1 MVKTGNQIVG
11 VWPLAGFDKILHY
24 RVPEHLAGKI
34 PAGALVKV
42 PVGHRFT
49 LAVVYRVDVKADVPE
64 SRLKS
69 IVEAIY
75 PMPVL
80 TPDMV
85 NLINWMVSYYGC
97 KRESIIEAMIPS
109 AVRLGKS
116 ALMEKTLSVAKKL
129 KKEELAQLE
138 KRAPAQYKVYQFLL
152 QERNPLKK
160 GVVIGQLKTSAAVI
174 KSLVEKGIIAEEAE
188 RAERVAY
195 DDEFSK
201 GEHVSSQAITLNE
214 EQRSAVESVNKSL
227 DEAAFV
233 VHLLQGV
240 TGSGKTEVY
249 LNALQKALDMGGS
262 VIFLVP
268 EVALTPQTVGRLRS
282 KLLEQ
287 GTNKVVVWH
296 SLLSDGERLDGWL
309 ALARGEARVVVG
321 ARSAIFA
328 PLQNVKLII
337 VDEEHEP
344 AYKQDEQPRY
354 HGRDVAVYRAMLNKA
369 VCLLGSA
376 TPSLESHLNVTN
388 GKYLVNHLTKRVD
401 DRKLPLIHVVDMR
414 REIMKRRGLL
424 TISDFLAEK
433 IRERHEKREQ
443 IILFINRRGYSKSM
457 ICQECGYVAE
467 CRHCSVAMTYHR
479 TDDCLH
485 CHMCGAE
492 KKAPY
497 HCPEC
502 KSDAIRRRGI
512 GTQKVE
518 EVVQQIVPSARIV
531 RMDADAMRKKNLF
544 REILGDFR
552 TGKIDILVGT
562 QMLAKGLD
570 FPNVTLVGLVDA
582 DISLHTPDFRAN
594 ERTFQLMVQVAGR
607 SGRGD
612 LSGEVVVQTFTPHAM
627 PIQFGR
633 QADVVGFSE
642 EEMSIRREF
651 RYPPYR
657 HLVQHLIRGPN
668 PDKVSFLAEQWAK
681 KVTAAIA
688 EQSLDV
694 ELRGPVPCAIEKIKD
709 SYRFQIWYFTNQVT
723 RLVALLSELQKD
735 FIWSDDVTHVLDV
748 DPSNVG

>member
-34 PAGALVKV
+34 PAGALVKA

-80 TPDMV
+80 TPDLV

-188 RAERVAY
+188 RVERVAY

-282 KLLEQ
+282 KLLEH

-344 AYKQDEQPRY
+344 AYKLDEQPRY
-354 HGRDVAVYRAMLNKA
+354 HGRDVAVYRAIRPLCFTAMIRAGALFAASKTWGRMNMVACASLNSRIWK
-369 VCLLGSA
+369 S
-376 TPSLESHLNVTN
+376 P
-388 GKYLVNHLTKRVD
+388 
-401 DRKLPLIHVVDMR
+401 
-414 REIMKRRGLL
+414 MK
-424 TISDFLAEK
+424 
-433 IRERHEKREQ
+433 
-443 IILFINRRGYSKSM
+443 
-457 ICQECGYVAE
+457 
-467 CRHCSVAMTYHR
+467 
-479 TDDCLH
+479 
-485 CHMCGAE
+485 
-492 KKAPY
+492 
-497 HCPEC
+497 
-502 KSDAIRRRGI
+502 
-512 GTQKVE
+512 
-518 EVVQQIVPSARIV
+518 
-531 RMDADAMRKKNLF
+531 
-544 REILGDFR
+544 
-552 TGKIDILVGT
+552 TG
-562 QMLAKGLD
+562 
-570 FPNVTLVGLVDA
+570 
-582 DISLHTPDFRAN
+582 
-594 ERTFQLMVQVAGR
+594 
-607 SGRGD
+607 
-612 LSGEVVVQTFTPHAM
+612 
-627 PIQFGR
+627 
-633 QADVVGFSE
+633 
-642 EEMSIRREF
+642 
-651 RYPPYR
+651 
-657 HLVQHLIRGPN
+657 
-668 PDKVSFLAEQWAK
+668 
-681 KVTAAIA
+681 
-688 EQSLDV
+688 
-694 ELRGPVPCAIEKIKD
+694 
-709 SYRFQIWYFTNQVT
+709 
-723 RLVALLSELQKD
+723 
-735 FIWSDDVTHVLDV
+735 
-748 DPSNVG
+748 